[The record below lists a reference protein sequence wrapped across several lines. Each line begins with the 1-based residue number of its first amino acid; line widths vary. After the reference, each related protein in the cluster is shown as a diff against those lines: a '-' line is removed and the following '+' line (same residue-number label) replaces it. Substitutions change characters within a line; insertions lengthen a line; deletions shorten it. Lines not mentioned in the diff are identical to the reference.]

1 MPTRSPR
8 QASAAGGNAVEK
20 VPNIEGRLR
29 LLGIDMSARM
39 DAKRFFPIFEA
50 HVDRIIAHF
59 YDHMYS
65 FAEARRLLGDPQ
77 NVLRLSERQ
86 KQHWLRLFSCRF
98 DAEYVR
104 SALHVGEV
112 HYARRV
118 PPYLYLAG
126 YNFFHCELI
135 RLASATI
142 TGIEVPPLLAAITRL
157 VTLDMDLALS
167 AYTRE
172 HWRAPAPAPQ
182 RPVEL
187 LEG

>member
-1 MPTRSPR
+1 M
-8 QASAAGGNAVEK
+8 EK
-20 VPNIEGRLR
+20 VPNIEARLR
-29 LLGIDMSARM
+29 LLGIDMSVRM
-39 DAKRFFPIFEA
+39 DAKRFFPIFET
-50 HVDRIIAHF
+50 HIDRIIAHF
-59 YDHMYS
+59 YDHMFS
-65 FAEARRLLGDPQ
+65 FVEARRLFGDETA
-77 NVLRLSERQ
+77 VRHLSERQ
-86 KQHWLRLFSCRF
+86 KQHWLRLFACRL

-104 SALHVGEV
+104 GALHVGEV

-135 RLASATI
+135 RLASATV

-172 HWRAPAPAPQ
+172 HWRSAAPTPPQ
-182 RPVEL
+182 PVEVL
-187 LEG
+187 ND